1 MTNVKRV
8 DLTRDVMAKYGLDK
22 EAAERFVQQMFAV
35 LREGIEREK
44 NVKVKSLG
52 TFKITSV
59 NARESVDVNT
69 GERIVI
75 DGRNKI
81 TFTPDVV
88 LRDRVNSP
96 FAQFE
101 TVVLNEGVDFSQ
113 TEPEAEASDTID
125 EIDNSS
131 DVEEGVTTDEVENN
145 ATEEIVPKKDNEA
158 TAAHVAAS
166 ASSTLAPAM
175 EEPASVI
182 EKSATVSE
190 KPVST
195 STEAVSSSEESVPTS
210 EESVPTSEASV
221 PTSEEAPSH
230 SKETTAGD
238 MASLNISSLHIA
250 NVHIDAMHSGEKSED
265 TNAEASAQTQSVASS
280 KETEKPNT
288 QAVAD
293 RIERLKDENFALKNE
308 NRKLKNS
315 CRRYVVLYKRAMWIM
330 GVVSAVAIVLVA
342 AGIWGIY
349 YHLSIEQ
356 QNKTQLVTLQKDYN
370 LLSNRFQTLV
380 NDKDAQTEDVSFM
393 TASATNASSSAKEKT
408 ASATLDEKGAAAN
421 QTANAITTSP
431 VTNATPSAVKPL
443 REEVKMP
450 EVKKPGVKAPEA
462 KTPASSAYDADP
474 RVRTGAYQI
483 IGIDKTVTLRQG
495 QTLKSISRAY
505 LGEGMECYVEAV
517 NKGPL
522 SVGDKVNIPKLK
534 LKKKH

>member
-113 TEPEAEASDTID
+113 TEPEAEANDTID

-182 EKSATVSE
+182 EKSAAVSE
-190 KPVST
+190 KNVST
-195 STEAVSSSEESVPTS
+195 STEAAS
-210 EESVPTSEASV
+210 TSEASV

-280 KETEKPNT
+280 KETEMPNT

-393 TASATNASSSAKEKT
+393 TVSATNASSSAKEKT
-408 ASATLDEKGAAAN
+408 ASATSDEKGVAAN
-421 QTANAITTSP
+421 QTVNANTTSP
-431 VTNATPSAVKPL
+431 GNNVTPSAVKPS
-443 REEVKMP
+443 REEVKKP
-450 EVKKPGVKAPEA
+450 EVKKSEVKAPET

-517 NKGPL
+517 NKGQL

>member
-8 DLTRDVMAKYGLDK
+8 DLTRDVIAKYGLDK

-75 DGRNKI
+75 EGRNKI

-113 TEPEAEASDTID
+113 TESENDTAD
-125 EIDNSS
+125 VTEEMENSS
-131 DVEEGVTTDEVENN
+131 DVDEGVVT
-145 ATEEIVPKKDNEA
+145 NE
-158 TAAHVAAS
+158 T
-166 ASSTLAPAM
+166 
-175 EEPASVI
+175 
-182 EKSATVSE
+182 EKSMPVQSETDAALE
-190 KPVST
+190 KP
-195 STEAVSSSEESVPTS
+195 A
-210 EESVPTSEASV
+210 PTSEASIPV
-221 PTSEEAPSH
+221 PENTSSAPEKPVAKTEEATSSSH
-230 SKETTAGD
+230 DAVAND

-250 NVHIDAMHSGEKSED
+250 NVHIDAMHSAKKTEKANTD
-265 TNAEASAQTQSVASS
+265 TSSQPQCATTQEETDSS
-280 KETEKPNT
+280 KT
-288 QAVAD
+288 QVAAEC
-293 RIERLKDENFALKNE
+293 IERLKNENFALKNE

-315 CRRYVVLYKRAMWIM
+315 CRRSAILYKRAMWIM

-356 QNKTQLVTLQKDYN
+356 QNKTQLATLQKDYD
-370 LLSNRFQTLV
+370 LLSNRFRTLV
-380 NDKDAQTEDVSFM
+380 NEKDAQTENVSFM
-393 TASATNASSSAKEKT
+393 TASASNASAP
-408 ASATLDEKGAAAN
+408 ASAA
-421 QTANAITTSP
+421 SP
-431 VTNATPSAVKPL
+431 SH
-443 REEVKMP
+443 EEA
-450 EVKKPGVKAPEA
+450 KKPAVTVKAPETKA
-462 KTPASSAYDADP
+462 PAPSTYDADS

-495 QTLKSISRAY
+495 QSLKSISRAY

-517 NKGPL
+517 NKGQL
-522 SVGDKVNIPKLK
+522 SVGDRVNIPKLK

>member
-8 DLTRDVMAKYGLDK
+8 DLTRDVIAKYGLDK

-75 DGRNKI
+75 EGRNKI

-113 TEPEAEASDTID
+113 TESENDTAD
-125 EIDNSS
+125 VTEEMENSS
-131 DVEEGVTTDEVENN
+131 DVDEGVVTNETEKSMPVQSETD
-145 ATEEIVPKKDNEA
+145 
-158 TAAHVAAS
+158 AA
-166 ASSTLAPAM
+166 L
-175 EEPASVI
+175 EKPAS
-182 EKSATVSE
+182 
-190 KPVST
+190 
-195 STEAVSSSEESVPTS
+195 
-210 EESVPTSEASV
+210 TSEASV
-221 PTSEEAPSH
+221 PVPENTSSAPEKPVAKTEEATSSSH
-230 SKETTAGD
+230 DAVAND

-250 NVHIDAMHSGEKSED
+250 NVHIDAMHSAKKTEEANTD
-265 TNAEASAQTQSVASS
+265 TSSQPQCATTQEETDSHKTQVAAEC
-280 KETEKPNT
+280 
-288 QAVAD
+288 
-293 RIERLKDENFALKNE
+293 IERLKNENFALKNE

-315 CRRYVVLYKRAMWIM
+315 CRRSAIIYKRAMWIM
-330 GVVSAVAIVLVA
+330 GVVSAVAVVLVA

-356 QNKTQLVTLQKDYN
+356 QNKTQLATLQKDYD
-370 LLSNRFQTLV
+370 LLSNRFRTLV
-380 NDKDAQTEDVSFM
+380 NEKDAQTENVSFM
-393 TASATNASSSAKEKT
+393 TASAPVGSS
-408 ASATLDEKGAAAN
+408 
-421 QTANAITTSP
+421 
-431 VTNATPSAVKPL
+431 TPSAAKPSN
-443 REEVKMP
+443 EEA
-450 EVKKPGVKAPEA
+450 KKPAVTVKASETKA
-462 KTPASSAYDADP
+462 PAPSAYDADS

-495 QTLKSISRAY
+495 QSLKSISRAY

-517 NKGPL
+517 NKGHL

>member
-8 DLTRDVMAKYGLDK
+8 DLTRDVIAKYGLDK

-75 DGRNKI
+75 EGRNKI

-113 TEPEAEASDTID
+113 TDSENDTAD
-125 EIDNSS
+125 VTEEMENSS
-131 DVEEGVTTDEVENN
+131 DVDEGVVTNETEKTMPVQSETD
-145 ATEEIVPKKDNEA
+145 
-158 TAAHVAAS
+158 AALEKPAS
-166 ASSTLAPAM
+166 A
-175 EEPASVI
+175 
-182 EKSATVSE
+182 
-190 KPVST
+190 
-195 STEAVSSSEESVPTS
+195 
-210 EESVPTSEASV
+210 SEASV
-221 PTSEEAPSH
+221 PVPENTPSAPEKPVAKTEEATSSSH
-230 SKETTAGD
+230 DAVAND

-250 NVHIDAMHSGEKSED
+250 NVHIDAMHSAKKTEEAN
-265 TNAEASAQTQSVASS
+265 TNTSSQPQCATTQEETDSS
-280 KETEKPNT
+280 KT
-288 QAVAD
+288 QVAAEC
-293 RIERLKDENFALKNE
+293 IERLKNENFALKNE

-315 CRRYVVLYKRAMWIM
+315 CRRSAILYKRAMWIM

-356 QNKTQLVTLQKDYN
+356 QNKTQLATLQKDYD
-370 LLSNRFQTLV
+370 LLSNRFRTLV
-380 NDKDAQTEDVSFM
+380 NEKDAQTENVSFM
-393 TASATNASSSAKEKT
+393 TASASNASS
-408 ASATLDEKGAAAN
+408 
-421 QTANAITTSP
+421 
-431 VTNATPSAVKPL
+431 TPSASNASAPASAASPSH
-443 REEVKMP
+443 EEA
-450 EVKKPGVKAPEA
+450 KKPAVTVKAPETKA
-462 KTPASSAYDADP
+462 PAPSTYDADS

-495 QTLKSISRAY
+495 QSLKSISRAY

-517 NKGPL
+517 NKGQL

>member
-22 EAAERFVQQMFAV
+22 EAAERFVLQMFAV

-166 ASSTLAPAM
+166 ASSTSAPAM

-182 EKSATVSE
+182 EKSAAVSE

-195 STEAVSSSEESVPTS
+195 STEAVS
-210 EESVPTSEASV
+210 TSEASV
-221 PTSEEAPSH
+221 PTSEEASSH

-265 TNAEASAQTQSVASS
+265 ANAEASAQTQSVASS
-280 KETEKPNT
+280 KETEMPIT

-315 CRRYVVLYKRAMWIM
+315 CRRYVALYKRAMWIM

-408 ASATLDEKGAAAN
+408 ASATSDEKGAAAN
-421 QTANAITTSP
+421 QTVNASTTSP
-431 VTNATPSAVKPL
+431 GNNVTPSAVKPS
-443 REEVKMP
+443 REEVKKP
-450 EVKKPGVKAPEA
+450 EVKKSEVKAPET

-517 NKGPL
+517 NKGQL

>member
-8 DLTRDVMAKYGLDK
+8 DLTRDVIAKYGLDK

-75 DGRNKI
+75 EGRNKI

-113 TEPEAEASDTID
+113 TESENDTAD
-125 EIDNSS
+125 VTEEMENSS
-131 DVEEGVTTDEVENN
+131 DVDEGVVT
-145 ATEEIVPKKDNEA
+145 NE
-158 TAAHVAAS
+158 
-166 ASSTLAPAM
+166 
-175 EEPASVI
+175 I
-182 EKSATVSE
+182 EKTMPVQSETDAALE
-190 KPVST
+190 KPT
-195 STEAVSSSEESVPTS
+195 S
-210 EESVPTSEASV
+210 TSEASV
-221 PTSEEAPSH
+221 PVPENTPSAPEKPVAKTEEATSSSH
-230 SKETTAGD
+230 DAVAND

-250 NVHIDAMHSGEKSED
+250 NVHIDAMHSAKKTEEANTD
-265 TNAEASAQTQSVASS
+265 TSTQPQCATTQEETDSS
-280 KETEKPNT
+280 KT
-288 QAVAD
+288 QVAAEC
-293 RIERLKDENFALKNE
+293 IERLKNENFALKNE

-315 CRRYVVLYKRAMWIM
+315 CRRSALLYKRAMWIM

-356 QNKTQLVTLQKDYN
+356 QNKTQLATLQKDYD
-370 LLSNRFQTLV
+370 LLSNRFRALV
-380 NDKDAQTEDVSFM
+380 NEKDGQTENVSFM
-393 TASATNASSSAKEKT
+393 TASASIDSS
-408 ASATLDEKGAAAN
+408 
-421 QTANAITTSP
+421 
-431 VTNATPSAVKPL
+431 TPSAAKPSN
-443 REEVKMP
+443 EEA
-450 EVKKPGVKAPEA
+450 KKPAVTVKAPETKA
-462 KTPASSAYDADP
+462 PAPSTYDADS

-495 QTLKSISRAY
+495 QSLKSISRAY

-517 NKGPL
+517 NKGHL

-534 LKKKH
+534 LKRKH

>member
-75 DGRNKI
+75 EGRNKI

-145 ATEEIVPKKDNEA
+145 ATEEIVPEKDNEA

-210 EESVPTSEASV
+210 EE
-221 PTSEEAPSH
+221 APSH
-230 SKETTAGD
+230 SKETTTGD

-250 NVHIDAMHSGEKSED
+250 NVHIDAMHSGGKSED
-265 TNAEASAQTQSVASS
+265 TNAEASAQTQGVASS
-280 KETEKPNT
+280 KETEMPNA

-315 CRRYVVLYKRAMWIM
+315 CRRYVVLYKRAMWII
-330 GVVSAVAIVLVA
+330 GVVSVVAIVLVA

-408 ASATLDEKGAAAN
+408 ASATSDEKGAAAN
-421 QTANAITTSP
+421 QTATASTTSP
-431 VTNATPSAVKPL
+431 VTNATPSAVKPS
-443 REEVKMP
+443 REEVKKP
-450 EVKKPGVKAPEA
+450 EVKKSGVKAPET

-517 NKGPL
+517 NKGQL

>member
-113 TEPEAEASDTID
+113 TEPEAVASDAIE

-131 DVEEGVTTDEVENN
+131 DVEESVTTDEVENN
-145 ATEEIVPKKDNEA
+145 ATEEIVPKNDNEA

-166 ASSTLAPAM
+166 ASSTSAPAI

-182 EKSATVSE
+182 EKSAAVSE
-190 KPVST
+190 KNVST

-210 EESVPTSEASV
+210 EE
-221 PTSEEAPSH
+221 APSH
-230 SKETTAGD
+230 SNETTTGD

-250 NVHIDAMHSGEKSED
+250 NVHIDAMHSGEKLED

-280 KETEKPNT
+280 KETEMPNT

-330 GVVSAVAIVLVA
+330 GGGSAVAIVLVA

-380 NDKDAQTEDVSFM
+380 NVKDAQTEDVSFM

-408 ASATLDEKGAAAN
+408 ASVTLDEKGAAAN
-421 QTANAITTSP
+421 QTVNASTTSP
-431 VTNATPSAVKPL
+431 GNNVTPSAVKPS
-443 REEVKMP
+443 REEVKKP
-450 EVKKPGVKAPEA
+450 EVKKSGVKAPEA

-517 NKGPL
+517 NKGQL

>member
-8 DLTRDVMAKYGLDK
+8 DLTRDVIAKYGLDK
-22 EAAERFVQQMFAV
+22 ESAERFVQQMFAV

-75 DGRNKI
+75 EGRNKI

-113 TEPEAEASDTID
+113 TESENDTAD
-125 EIDNSS
+125 VTEEMENSS
-131 DVEEGVTTDEVENN
+131 DVDEGVVTNETEKTMPVQSETD
-145 ATEEIVPKKDNEA
+145 
-158 TAAHVAAS
+158 AA
-166 ASSTLAPAM
+166 L
-175 EEPASVI
+175 
-182 EKSATVSE
+182 EKSAPASEVSVPVQENTPSAPE
-190 KPVST
+190 KPVAK
-195 STEAVSSSEESVPTS
+195 TEEATSSSHDAV
-210 EESVPTSEASV
+210 AN
-221 PTSEEAPSH
+221 
-230 SKETTAGD
+230 D

-250 NVHIDAMHSGEKSED
+250 NVHIDAMHSAKKTEEANTD
-265 TNAEASAQTQSVASS
+265 TSSQPQCATTQEETDSQKTQVAAEC
-280 KETEKPNT
+280 
-288 QAVAD
+288 
-293 RIERLKDENFALKNE
+293 IERLKNENFALKNE

-315 CRRYVVLYKRAMWIM
+315 CRRSAILYKRAMWIM

-356 QNKTQLVTLQKDYN
+356 QNKTQLATLQKDYD
-370 LLSNRFQTLV
+370 LLSNRFRTLV
-380 NDKDAQTEDVSFM
+380 NEKDAQTENVSFM
-393 TASATNASSSAKEKT
+393 TASASNASS
-408 ASATLDEKGAAAN
+408 
-421 QTANAITTSP
+421 
-431 VTNATPSAVKPL
+431 TPSASNASAPGSVASPSH
-443 REEVKMP
+443 EEA
-450 EVKKPGVKAPEA
+450 KKPAVTVKASETKA
-462 KTPASSAYDADP
+462 PAPSTYDADS

-495 QTLKSISRAY
+495 QSLKSISRAY

-517 NKGPL
+517 NKGHL

>member
-8 DLTRDVMAKYGLDK
+8 DLTRDVIAKYGLDK

-75 DGRNKI
+75 EGRNKI

-113 TEPEAEASDTID
+113 TESENDTAD
-125 EIDNSS
+125 VTEEMENSS
-131 DVEEGVTTDEVENN
+131 DVDEGVVT
-145 ATEEIVPKKDNEA
+145 NE
-158 TAAHVAAS
+158 T
-166 ASSTLAPAM
+166 
-175 EEPASVI
+175 
-182 EKSATVSE
+182 EKSMPVQSETDAALE
-190 KPVST
+190 KP
-195 STEAVSSSEESVPTS
+195 A
-210 EESVPTSEASV
+210 PTSEASIPV
-221 PTSEEAPSH
+221 PENTSSAPEKPVAKTEEATSSSH
-230 SKETTAGD
+230 DAVAND

-250 NVHIDAMHSGEKSED
+250 NVHIDAMHSAKKTEKANTD
-265 TNAEASAQTQSVASS
+265 TSSQPQCATTQEETVSS
-280 KETEKPNT
+280 KT
-288 QAVAD
+288 QVAAEC
-293 RIERLKDENFALKNE
+293 IERLKNENFALKNE

-315 CRRYVVLYKRAMWIM
+315 CRRSAILYKRAMWIM

-356 QNKTQLVTLQKDYN
+356 QNKTQLATLQKDYD
-370 LLSNRFQTLV
+370 LLSNRFRTLV
-380 NDKDAQTEDVSFM
+380 NEKDAQTENVSFM
-393 TASATNASSSAKEKT
+393 TASASNASAP
-408 ASATLDEKGAAAN
+408 ASAA
-421 QTANAITTSP
+421 SP
-431 VTNATPSAVKPL
+431 SH
-443 REEVKMP
+443 EEA
-450 EVKKPGVKAPEA
+450 KKPAVTVKAPETKA
-462 KTPASSAYDADP
+462 PAPSTYDADS

-495 QTLKSISRAY
+495 QSLKSISRAY

-517 NKGPL
+517 NKGQL
-522 SVGDKVNIPKLK
+522 SVGDRVNIPKLK

>member
-8 DLTRDVMAKYGLDK
+8 DLTRDVIAKYGLDK

-75 DGRNKI
+75 EGRNKI

-113 TEPEAEASDTID
+113 TESENDTAD
-125 EIDNSS
+125 VTEEMENSS
-131 DVEEGVTTDEVENN
+131 DVDEGVVTNETEKSMPVQSETD
-145 ATEEIVPKKDNEA
+145 
-158 TAAHVAAS
+158 AA
-166 ASSTLAPAM
+166 L
-175 EEPASVI
+175 EKPAS
-182 EKSATVSE
+182 
-190 KPVST
+190 
-195 STEAVSSSEESVPTS
+195 
-210 EESVPTSEASV
+210 TSEASV
-221 PTSEEAPSH
+221 PVPENTSSAPEKPVAKTEEATSSSH
-230 SKETTAGD
+230 DAVAND

-250 NVHIDAMHSGEKSED
+250 NVHIDAMHSAKKTEEANTD
-265 TNAEASAQTQSVASS
+265 TSSQPQCATTQEETDSQKTQVAAEC
-280 KETEKPNT
+280 
-288 QAVAD
+288 
-293 RIERLKDENFALKNE
+293 IERLKNENFALKNE

-315 CRRYVVLYKRAMWIM
+315 CRRSAILYKRAMWII

-356 QNKTQLVTLQKDYN
+356 QNKTQLATLQKDYD
-370 LLSNRFQTLV
+370 LLSNRFRTLV
-380 NDKDAQTEDVSFM
+380 NEKDAQTENVSFM
-393 TASATNASSSAKEKT
+393 TASAFVGSS
-408 ASATLDEKGAAAN
+408 
-421 QTANAITTSP
+421 
-431 VTNATPSAVKPL
+431 TPSAAKPSN
-443 REEVKMP
+443 EEA
-450 EVKKPGVKAPEA
+450 KKPAVTVKASETKA
-462 KTPASSAYDADP
+462 PAPSAYDADS

-495 QTLKSISRAY
+495 QSLKSISRAY

-517 NKGPL
+517 NKGQL

>member
-8 DLTRDVMAKYGLDK
+8 DLTRDVIAKYGLDK

-35 LREGIEREK
+35 LRKGIEREK

-75 DGRNKI
+75 EGRNKI

-113 TEPEAEASDTID
+113 TESENDTAD
-125 EIDNSS
+125 VTEEMENSS
-131 DVEEGVTTDEVENN
+131 DVDEGVVTNETEKTMPVQSETD
-145 ATEEIVPKKDNEA
+145 
-158 TAAHVAAS
+158 AA
-166 ASSTLAPAM
+166 L
-175 EEPASVI
+175 
-182 EKSATVSE
+182 EKSASTSDASVPVPENTSSAPE
-190 KPVST
+190 KPVAK
-195 STEAVSSSEESVPTS
+195 TEEATSSSHDAV
-210 EESVPTSEASV
+210 AN
-221 PTSEEAPSH
+221 
-230 SKETTAGD
+230 D

-250 NVHIDAMHSGEKSED
+250 NVHIDAMHSAKKTEEANTD
-265 TNAEASAQTQSVASS
+265 TSSQPQCATTQEETDSS
-280 KETEKPNT
+280 KT
-288 QAVAD
+288 QVAAEC
-293 RIERLKDENFALKNE
+293 IERLKNENFALKNE

-315 CRRYVVLYKRAMWIM
+315 CRRSAILYKRAMWIM

-356 QNKTQLVTLQKDYN
+356 QNKTQLATLQKDYD
-370 LLSNRFQTLV
+370 LLSNRFRALV
-380 NDKDAQTEDVSFM
+380 NEKDGQTENVSFM
-393 TASATNASSSAKEKT
+393 TASASNASAP
-408 ASATLDEKGAAAN
+408 ASAA
-421 QTANAITTSP
+421 SP
-431 VTNATPSAVKPL
+431 SH
-443 REEVKMP
+443 EEA
-450 EVKKPGVKAPEA
+450 KKPAVTVKASETKA
-462 KTPASSAYDADP
+462 PAPSTYDADS

-495 QTLKSISRAY
+495 QSLKSISRAY

-517 NKGPL
+517 NKGHL

>member
-8 DLTRDVMAKYGLDK
+8 DLTRDVIAKYGLDK
-22 EAAERFVQQMFAV
+22 ESAERFVQQMFAV

-75 DGRNKI
+75 EGRNKI

-113 TEPEAEASDTID
+113 TESENDTAD
-125 EIDNSS
+125 VTEEMENSS
-131 DVEEGVTTDEVENN
+131 DVDEGVVTNETEKTMPVQSETD
-145 ATEEIVPKKDNEA
+145 
-158 TAAHVAAS
+158 AA
-166 ASSTLAPAM
+166 L
-175 EEPASVI
+175 EKPAS
-182 EKSATVSE
+182 
-190 KPVST
+190 
-195 STEAVSSSEESVPTS
+195 
-210 EESVPTSEASV
+210 TSEASV
-221 PTSEEAPSH
+221 PVPENTSSAPEKPVAKTEEATSSSH
-230 SKETTAGD
+230 DAVAND

-250 NVHIDAMHSGEKSED
+250 NVHIDAMHSAKKTEEANTD
-265 TNAEASAQTQSVASS
+265 TSSRPQCATTQEETDSQKTQVAAEC
-280 KETEKPNT
+280 
-288 QAVAD
+288 
-293 RIERLKDENFALKNE
+293 IERLKNENFALKNE

-315 CRRYVVLYKRAMWIM
+315 CRRSAIIYKRAMWIM
-330 GVVSAVAIVLVA
+330 GVVSAVAVVLVA

-356 QNKTQLVTLQKDYN
+356 QNKTQLATLQKDYD
-370 LLSNRFQTLV
+370 LLSNRFRTLV
-380 NDKDAQTEDVSFM
+380 NEKDSQTENVSFM
-393 TASATNASSSAKEKT
+393 TVSASVAS
-408 ASATLDEKGAAAN
+408 
-421 QTANAITTSP
+421 P
-431 VTNATPSAVKPL
+431 TPSAAKPSN
-443 REEVKMP
+443 EEA
-450 EVKKPGVKAPEA
+450 KKPAVTVKASETIA
-462 KTPASSAYDADP
+462 PAPSAYDADS

-495 QTLKSISRAY
+495 QSLKSISRAY

-517 NKGPL
+517 NKGHL

>member
-8 DLTRDVMAKYGLDK
+8 DLTRDVIAKYGLDK

-75 DGRNKI
+75 EGRNKI

-113 TEPEAEASDTID
+113 TESENDTAD
-125 EIDNSS
+125 VTEEMENSS
-131 DVEEGVTTDEVENN
+131 DVDEGVVTNETEKTMSVQSETD
-145 ATEEIVPKKDNEA
+145 
-158 TAAHVAAS
+158 AA
-166 ASSTLAPAM
+166 L
-175 EEPASVI
+175 
-182 EKSATVSE
+182 EKSAS
-190 KPVST
+190 
-195 STEAVSSSEESVPTS
+195 
-210 EESVPTSEASV
+210 TSEASV
-221 PTSEEAPSH
+221 PVPENTPSAPEKPVAKTEEATSSSH
-230 SKETTAGD
+230 DAVAND

-250 NVHIDAMHSGEKSED
+250 NVHIDAMHSAKKTEEANTD
-265 TNAEASAQTQSVASS
+265 TSSQPQCATTQEETDSQKTQVAAEC
-280 KETEKPNT
+280 
-288 QAVAD
+288 
-293 RIERLKDENFALKNE
+293 IERLKNENFALKNE

-315 CRRYVVLYKRAMWIM
+315 CRRSAILYKRAMWIM

-356 QNKTQLVTLQKDYN
+356 QNKMQLATLQKDYD
-370 LLSNRFQTLV
+370 LLSNRFRTLV
-380 NDKDAQTEDVSFM
+380 NEKDAQTENVSFM
-393 TASATNASSSAKEKT
+393 TASASVGSS
-408 ASATLDEKGAAAN
+408 
-421 QTANAITTSP
+421 
-431 VTNATPSAVKPL
+431 TPSAAKPSH
-443 REEVKMP
+443 EEA
-450 EVKKPGVKAPEA
+450 KKPAVTVKASETKA
-462 KTPASSAYDADP
+462 PAPSTYDADS

-495 QTLKSISRAY
+495 QSLKSISRAY

-517 NKGPL
+517 NKGHL

>member
-8 DLTRDVMAKYGLDK
+8 DLTRDVIAKYDLDK
-22 EAAERFVQQMFAV
+22 ETAERFVQQMFAV

-75 DGRNKI
+75 EGRNKI

-113 TEPEAEASDTID
+113 TESENDTAD
-125 EIDNSS
+125 VTEEMENSS
-131 DVEEGVTTDEVENN
+131 DVDEGVVTNETEKSMPVQSETD
-145 ATEEIVPKKDNEA
+145 
-158 TAAHVAAS
+158 AA
-166 ASSTLAPAM
+166 L
-175 EEPASVI
+175 
-182 EKSATVSE
+182 EKSAS
-190 KPVST
+190 
-195 STEAVSSSEESVPTS
+195 
-210 EESVPTSEASV
+210 TSEASV
-221 PTSEEAPSH
+221 PVPENTPSAPEKPVAKTEEATSSSH
-230 SKETTAGD
+230 DAVAND

-250 NVHIDAMHSGEKSED
+250 NVHIDAMHSAKKTEEAKTDASTQPQCATTQEETD
-265 TNAEASAQTQSVASS
+265 SQKTQVAAEC
-280 KETEKPNT
+280 
-288 QAVAD
+288 
-293 RIERLKDENFALKNE
+293 IERLKNENFALKNE

-315 CRRYVVLYKRAMWIM
+315 CRRSAILYKRAMWIM

-356 QNKTQLVTLQKDYN
+356 QNKTQLATLQKDYD
-370 LLSNRFQTLV
+370 LLSNRFRTLV
-380 NDKDAQTEDVSFM
+380 NEKDAQTENVSFM
-393 TASATNASSSAKEKT
+393 TASASNASS
-408 ASATLDEKGAAAN
+408 
-421 QTANAITTSP
+421 
-431 VTNATPSAVKPL
+431 TPSASNASAPGSAASPSH
-443 REEVKMP
+443 EEA
-450 EVKKPGVKAPEA
+450 KKPAVTVKAPETKA
-462 KTPASSAYDADP
+462 PAPSTYDADS

-495 QTLKSISRAY
+495 QSLKSISRAY

-517 NKGPL
+517 NKGHL

>member
-8 DLTRDVMAKYGLDK
+8 DLTRDVIAKYGLDK

-75 DGRNKI
+75 EGRNKI

-113 TEPEAEASDTID
+113 TESENDTAD
-125 EIDNSS
+125 VTEEMENSS
-131 DVEEGVTTDEVENN
+131 DVDEGVVTNETEKSMPVQSETD
-145 ATEEIVPKKDNEA
+145 
-158 TAAHVAAS
+158 AA
-166 ASSTLAPAM
+166 L
-175 EEPASVI
+175 EKPAS
-182 EKSATVSE
+182 
-190 KPVST
+190 
-195 STEAVSSSEESVPTS
+195 
-210 EESVPTSEASV
+210 TSEASV
-221 PTSEEAPSH
+221 PVPENTSSAPEKPVAKTEEATSSSH
-230 SKETTAGD
+230 DAVAND

-250 NVHIDAMHSGEKSED
+250 NVHIDAMHSAKKTEEAKTD
-265 TNAEASAQTQSVASS
+265 TSSQPQCATTQEETDSPKTQVAAEC
-280 KETEKPNT
+280 
-288 QAVAD
+288 
-293 RIERLKDENFALKNE
+293 IERLKNENFALKNE

-315 CRRYVVLYKRAMWIM
+315 CRRSAILYKRAMWIM

-356 QNKTQLVTLQKDYN
+356 QNKTQLATLQKDYD
-370 LLSNRFQTLV
+370 LLSNRFRTLV
-380 NDKDAQTEDVSFM
+380 NEKDAQTENVSFM
-393 TASATNASSSAKEKT
+393 TASAPVGSS
-408 ASATLDEKGAAAN
+408 
-421 QTANAITTSP
+421 
-431 VTNATPSAVKPL
+431 TPSAAKPSN
-443 REEVKMP
+443 EEA
-450 EVKKPGVKAPEA
+450 KKPAVTVKASETKA
-462 KTPASSAYDADP
+462 PAPSAYDADS

-495 QTLKSISRAY
+495 QSLKSISRAY

-517 NKGPL
+517 NKGHL